1 MVFTGTM
8 IKFTN
13 KLKKN
18 HFKTMKI
25 DPKKVIKVEPKMIKT
40 VFIEFEIIYVV
51 FLLLILLYIL

>member
-1 MVFTGTM
+1 
-8 IKFTN
+8 
-13 KLKKN
+13 
-18 HFKTMKI
+18 MKI